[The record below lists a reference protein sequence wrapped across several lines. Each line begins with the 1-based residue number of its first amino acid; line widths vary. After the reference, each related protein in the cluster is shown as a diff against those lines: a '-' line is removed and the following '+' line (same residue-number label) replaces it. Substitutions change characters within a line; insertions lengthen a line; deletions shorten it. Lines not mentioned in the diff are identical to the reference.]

1 MAFGSG
7 QGAASPAGG
16 FQGRVVQPG
25 LGWADSS
32 NRVVTVL
39 VLGVPLLLIVLVS
52 TTTGYTF
59 FTTALTGSGTTVPSW
74 ANVPLR
80 GLGIAADVGFLFL
93 LVLLAAFS
101 EGAGALAVAILAAIW
116 FAYLLGH
123 GSAILQRVAT
133 PATLGDQAGQQAGTV
148 AFGGTNATKGA

>member
-7 QGAASPAGG
+7 QGASSAA
-16 FQGRVVQPG
+16 QGKVVQPG

-39 VLGVPLLLIVLVS
+39 VLGVPLVLLVLFS

-59 FTTALTGSGTTVPSW
+59 FTTAWTGSTTPSSQVPSW

-116 FAYLLGH
+116 FAFLVGH
-123 GSAILQRVAT
+123 GSAILQRVA
-133 PATLGDQAGQQAGTV
+133 PPGSLGATAGSNAGN
-148 AFGGTNATKGA
+148 ATNAAKGA